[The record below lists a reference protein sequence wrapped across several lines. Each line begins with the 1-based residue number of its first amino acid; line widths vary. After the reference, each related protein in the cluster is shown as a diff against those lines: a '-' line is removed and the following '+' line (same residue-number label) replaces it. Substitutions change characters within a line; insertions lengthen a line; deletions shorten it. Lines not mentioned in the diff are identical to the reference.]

1 MRSGR
6 EEQSKN
12 SLKRDKSNKANKKK
26 NKAGYDSSESDT
38 GTASELNTGRMVLG
52 YNPIIL
58 PNTINNI

>member
-26 NKAGYDSSESDT
+26 NKPGYDSSESDT
-38 GTASELNTGRMVLG
+38 GTASELNESIADAWSWVR
-52 YNPIIL
+52 IL
-58 PNTINNI
+58 SSCRIL